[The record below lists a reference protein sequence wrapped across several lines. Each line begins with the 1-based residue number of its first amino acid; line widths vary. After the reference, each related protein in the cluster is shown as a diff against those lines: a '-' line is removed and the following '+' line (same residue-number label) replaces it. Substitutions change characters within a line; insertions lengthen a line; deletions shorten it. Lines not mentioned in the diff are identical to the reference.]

1 MPKERHAVKR
11 FYYSVPAKVTEC
23 HDCGETRMCEVVVS
37 DPEPETGYVDEY
49 ALCEACKNGDTKRE
63 DPMGWLRHQGEQV

>member
-1 MPKERHAVKR
+1 
-11 FYYSVPAKVTEC
+11 
-23 HDCGETRMCEVVVS
+23 MCEVVVS